1 MRKNNHAI
9 RDMTQG
15 SISRHLLAF
24 AMPLFLGSLL
34 QQFYN
39 MVDSWVV
46 GQFVSESALAAVG
59 MGFSVIFMF
68 TALFLGISNGTTV
81 VIAQYYGAGRME
93 RVRDVVDTVYT
104 FFAVAAIPITIGSML
119 LTKPLLILMRVQP
132 DAFAD
137 AKLYLLIVCAGIV
150 GNIGY
155 NMNSGILQGLGNSR
169 ASLIFLA
176 ISAVM
181 NIILDLAFVLVF
193 HWGVAGVAIA
203 TITAQ
208 ACSWLFGIWYIN
220 RNYSEFAIRPFCKR
234 FDKLI
239 FKQIMGIGLPA
250 GIQFAVISV
259 GIMAVMSQVNAF
271 GTSYMAGFNVG
282 SKLDS
287 VAFLPIQSIAFA
299 GTTFVG
305 QNIGAG
311 NHSRVRRG
319 SVLTLLYGLI
329 WCLAMVLILYPNR
342 YIASTIFTSAGATMV
357 GSALYLKCI
366 LPLYPFFAIQ
376 FTLCNIM
383 RGAGEGVIPLVVAL
397 VAQLIIRIP
406 AVYLLAHFYGV
417 NYMYYGF
424 GIGWVAGALI
434 SVVYYISGRWKRHRT
449 MAEMDDMQV
458 Q

>member
-1 MRKNNHAI
+1 MSKNNRNI

-34 QQFYN
+34 QQLYN

-46 GQFVSESALAAVG
+46 GQFVSEVALAAVG
-59 MGFSVIFMF
+59 MGFSVVFML
-68 TALFLGISNGTTV
+68 TSLFMGISNGTTV

-104 FFAVAAIPITIGSML
+104 FFAAAAIPITVGSML
-119 LTKPLLILMRVQP
+119 LAKPLLILMRVQP

-137 AKLYLLIVCAGIV
+137 AHLYLLIICGGII

-181 NIILDLAFVLVF
+181 NIALDLAFVLVF

-203 TITAQ
+203 TIVAQ
-208 ACSWLFGIWYIN
+208 FCSWLFGIWYIN
-220 RNYSEFAIRPFCKR
+220 HNYSEFSIRPFCKR

-250 GIQFAVISV
+250 GIQFAVISG

-311 NHSRVRRG
+311 NHTRVRRG
-319 SVLTLLYGLI
+319 SILTVLYGLI
-329 WCLAMVLILYPNR
+329 WCIAMVVILYPNR
-342 YIASTIFTSAGATMV
+342 YAASAFFTSAAATMV

-366 LPLYPFFAIQ
+366 LPLYPFFAVQ
-376 FTLCNIM
+376 FTLTNIM
-383 RGAGEGVIPLVVAL
+383 RGAGDGAIPLVVSL
-397 VAQLIIRIP
+397 VSQLIVRIP
-406 AVYLLAHFYGV
+406 AVYVLAHLYGV

-424 GIGWVAGALI
+424 GAGWVVGALVAI
-434 SVVYYISGRWKRHRT
+434 VYYLSGRWKRHRT
-449 MAEMDDMQV
+449 MAEMDDASAA
-458 Q
+458 